1 MTANTNPPAALSAN
15 MRGMLWM
22 ALTAFVL
29 TVTAALMKAAG
40 QTLPLAEIV
49 CIRMTIGALAA
60 VPGMLRGGWA
70 GMATQRL
77 GGHFVRAVLG
87 IGAFTLY
94 TYAIT
99 NMLLANAMAL
109 AFTTP
114 LWMIIVA
121 RVVRGEKAGWP
132 RAIATLIGFLGIVI
146 IARPD
151 VEISLPA
158 MAALTSAFLLSLAM
172 LYVKSLS
179 STESPDKLAFYVQ
192 VFGAIFTAPV
202 MLMNWQTPTG
212 WEWTILL
219 VAGVIGTFGLFGQAK
234 AYSTGNPTAVAPVD
248 FSRLPMAV
256 LLGVLFFGE
265 LPDAVAFS
273 GMAIVIG
280 ALLFISRR
288 A

>member
-1 MTANTNPPAALSAN
+1 MTTKPDPQSALSAN
-15 MRGMLWM
+15 MRGILWM
-22 ALTAFVL
+22 ALTAFLL
-29 TVTAALMKAAG
+29 TVTAALMKGAG
-40 QTLPLAEIV
+40 QALPLAEIV
-49 CIRMTIGALAA
+49 CIRMTIGALSAL
-60 VPGMLRGGWA
+60 PWMLRGGLA
-70 GMATQRL
+70 GLGTHRL

-87 IGAFTLY
+87 ISAFTLY

-114 LWMIIVA
+114 LWMIIVS
-121 RVVRGEKAGWP
+121 RIVRGENAGWP
-132 RAIATLIGFLGIVI
+132 RAIATIVGFAGVLV

-158 MAALTSAFLLSLAM
+158 LAALTSAFLLSLAM
-172 LYVKSLS
+172 LHVKHLS
-179 STESPDKLAFYVQ
+179 STESPEKLAFYVQ
-192 VFGAIFTAPV
+192 LFGAVFTAPV
-202 MLMNWQTPTG
+202 MLMDWQTPTG
-212 WEWTILL
+212 SDWTILL
-219 VAGVIGTFGLFGQAK
+219 AAGVIGTFGLFGQAK

-248 FSRLPMAV
+248 FTRLPIAV

-265 LPDAVAFS
+265 LPDAVAFG